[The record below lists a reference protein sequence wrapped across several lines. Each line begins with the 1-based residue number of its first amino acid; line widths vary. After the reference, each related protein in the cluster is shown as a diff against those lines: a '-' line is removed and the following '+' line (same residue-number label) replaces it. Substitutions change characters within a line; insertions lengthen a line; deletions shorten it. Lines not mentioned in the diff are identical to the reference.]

1 MTSIQPLFSLKDRV
15 AVVTGSSK
23 GIGEAIARGLAEY
36 GAKVVVSSRHQE
48 AVEEVAERYRQAGY
62 EATAIGCHVGDA
74 EQREHLIARTV
85 ETYGRLD
92 VLVNNAAVN
101 PYYGPLH
108 EATSDAFDKIMDVN
122 LKAPWA
128 LANAAFLHMRTN
140 GYGSVINIASVEGI
154 RPDDGLGLYSVS
166 KAALIMLA
174 KNQAKEWAPHGVR
187 SNVICPGLIK
197 TKFSKALWSDEKF
210 MKYLHRKVPT
220 GRMGTPEEMAGLA
233 ILLATPAG
241 AYMTGGVYSA
251 DGGYLVGG

>member
-1 MTSIQPLFSLKDRV
+1 MTSIQSLFSLQDRV

-36 GAKVVVSSRHQE
+36 GAKVVVSSRRQE
-48 AVEEVAERYRQAGY
+48 AVDEVAERYRQAGY
-62 EATAIGCHVGDA
+62 EASAISCHVGDA
-74 EQREHLIARTV
+74 EQRERLVARTV

-108 EATSDAFDKIMDVN
+108 ESTTEAFDKIMDIN

-128 LANAAFLHMRTN
+128 LANAAFPHMRAN
-140 GYGSVINIASVEGI
+140 EYGSVINIASVEGI

-174 KNQAKEWAPHGVR
+174 KNQAKEWASHGIR
-187 SNVICPGLIK
+187 SNIICPGLVK
-197 TKFSKALWSDEKF
+197 TKFSKALWADEKF
-210 MKYLHRKVPT
+210 MKNLHRKVPA

-233 ILLATPAG
+233 VLLATPAG